1 MKAGNMLLMAAL
13 AGLLASGEAAL
24 AAVHNPLRHR
34 SVVSPARASGKV
46 LTLPA
51 SLLPKEAIV
60 PGAAAKGTAPVSAR
74 REVEAVQVTTDPNVR
89 WQLYSYP

>member
-1 MKAGNMLLMAAL
+1 MLLMAAL

-24 AAVHNPLRHR
+24 AAVRKPVRHGQA
-34 SVVSPARASGKV
+34 VAAAGASGKV

-60 PGAAAKGTAPVSAR
+60 PGAAAKVTAAGPAR

-89 WQLYSYP
+89 WQFYSYP

>member
-13 AGLLASGEAAL
+13 AGLLASGETAL
-24 AAVHNPLRHR
+24 AAVRKPVRYGQA
-34 SVVSPARASGKV
+34 VSPSGASGKV

-60 PGAAAKGTAPVSAR
+60 PRAAAKGTAPVSVR
-74 REVEAVQVTTDPNVR
+74 REVGAEQVTTDPNVR